1 MLEVHT
7 ETTWFGLCLFHCT
20 RDQNAIRN
28 GLYMLHLYII
38 RVWLLCES
46 ICSWDTCWDIFKE
59 AVISQTVIIFYFKEY
74 WLQRDKNII
83 KKSTLFFLFTQISR
97 DSARAK
103 FIDRMIRLNTNRT
116 IPFLADNVSKK
127 LFFVNSNERTFEWG
141 DLVCFFFVDRLLQQ
155 VGHFTFMLWRSDQIA
170 EPKYSSCNC
179 KLFEMLLSMRFCFTS
194 LARE

>member
-1 MLEVHT
+1 MHNVLEVHT

-38 RVWLLCES
+38 CVWLLCES

-83 KKSTLFFLFTQISR
+83 KKSPLFFLFTQISR

-141 DLVCFFFVDRLLQQ
+141 DLVCFFLSIDC
-155 VGHFTFMLWRSDQIA
+155 
-170 EPKYSSCNC
+170 CN
-179 KLFEMLLSMRFCFTS
+179 K
-194 LARE
+194 